1 MRNEIR
7 TLEIMKRYDLSRQT
21 LYRWIKQNR
30 ITDPERDWRN
40 WRVWTNENI
49 IEIEEI
55 IKCKKQYVNKNDKK
69 IERGYFDTNNRRY
82 LGSKY
87 KLLGFINEVV
97 ENECENIQSVADIFG
112 GTGIVAKSF
121 YDKGKSIIVNDILE
135 SNYLSYKTW
144 FSDEEIDIEK
154 VSKIIDNFN
163 SIEVLCDNYVS
174 ENFGG
179 TYFSVENARK
189 IGYIREEIS
198 RMKKKITDRE
208 HAALITSLLYAMD
221 KVANTCGHYDAYR
234 RKLDS
239 VEPLKLL
246 IPNLSEISNNKSRIY
261 NIDANELVKNIEAD
275 LVYIDTPYNS
285 RQYGDTYHL
294 LENIARWEK
303 PKVEGVAKK
312 MVNRGSI
319 KSKYCTSKAPEAFDK
334 LIDGI
339 NARYILV
346 SYNNMAQKGVGR
358 SNAKISNEEIISI
371 LENKG
376 TVNVFSTDYKVF
388 TTGKTSVQEHKELL
402 YLCKCFD

>member
-1 MRNEIR
+1 M
-7 TLEIMKRYDLSRQT
+7 
-21 LYRWIKQNR
+21 
-30 ITDPERDWRN
+30 
-40 WRVWTNENI
+40 V
-49 IEIEEI
+49 
-55 IKCKKQYVNKNDKK
+55 
-69 IERGYFDTNNRRY
+69 ERGYFDINNRRY

-87 KLLGFINEVV
+87 KLLGFINEIV
-97 ENECENIQSVADIFG
+97 ENECENVKSVADIFG
-112 GTGIVAKSF
+112 GTGTVAKSF
-121 YDKGKSIIVNDILE
+121 YDQGKSIIVNDILK

-144 FSDEEIDIEK
+144 FSNEKIDIEK
-154 VSKIIDNFN
+154 ISRIIDNYN
-163 SIEVLCDNYVS
+163 SIEVICDNYVS

-179 TYFSVENARK
+179 TYFSIENARK
-189 IGYIREEIS
+189 IGYIREEIN
-198 RMKKKITDRE
+198 RIKNELTERE
-208 HAALITSLLYAMD
+208 YAALITSLLYAMD

-246 IPNLSEISNNKSRIY
+246 IPNLSITNNRENKIY
-261 NIDANELVKNIEAD
+261 NIDANELVKNIKVD

-285 RQYGDTYHL
+285 RQYGDAYHL

-303 PKVEGVAKK
+303 PRVEGIAKK
-312 MVNRGSI
+312 MVDRASI
-319 KSKYCTSKAPEAFDK
+319 KSKYCTAKATQAFEE

-371 LENKG
+371 LKNKG
-376 TVNVFSTDYKVF
+376 EVNVFSTDYKVF
-388 TTGKTSVQEHKELL
+388 TTGKTNVREHKELL

>member
-388 TTGKTSVQEHKELL
+388 TTGKTSVQKHKELL

>member
-1 MRNEIR
+1 MKNEIR
-7 TLEIMKRYDLSRQT
+7 TQEIIKKYDLSRQT
-21 LYRWIKQNR
+21 LYRWIKQEL
-30 ITDPERDWRN
+30 ITEPKRDWRN

-49 IEIEEI
+49 LEIEEI
-55 IKCKKQYVNKNDKK
+55 MKSKNKCINKKDKMV
-69 IERGYFDTNNRRY
+69 ERGYFDINNRRY

-87 KLLGFINEVV
+87 KLLGFINEIV
-97 ENECENIQSVADIFG
+97 ENECENVKSVADIFG
-112 GTGIVAKSF
+112 GTGTVAKSF
-121 YDKGKSIIVNDILE
+121 YDQGKSIIVNDILK

-144 FSDEEIDIEK
+144 FSNEKIDIEK
-154 VSKIIDNFN
+154 ISRIIDNYN
-163 SIEVLCDNYVS
+163 SIEVICDNYVS

-179 TYFSVENARK
+179 TYFSIENARK
-189 IGYIREEIS
+189 IGYIREEIN
-198 RMKKKITDRE
+198 RIKNELTERE
-208 HAALITSLLYAMD
+208 YAALITSLLYAMD

-246 IPNLSEISNNKSRIY
+246 IPNLSITNNRENKIY
-261 NIDANELVKNIEAD
+261 NIDANELVKNIKVD

-285 RQYGDTYHL
+285 RQYGDAYHL

-303 PKVEGVAKK
+303 PRVEGIAKK
-312 MVNRGSI
+312 MVDRASI
-319 KSKYCTSKAPEAFDK
+319 KSKYCTAKATQAFEE

-358 SNAKISNEEIISI
+358 SNAKINNEEIISI
-371 LENKG
+371 LKNKG
-376 TVNVFSTDYKVF
+376 EVNVFSTDYKVF
-388 TTGKTSVQEHKELL
+388 TTGKTNVREHKELL

>member
-1 MRNEIR
+1 MKNEIR
-7 TLEIMKRYDLSRQT
+7 TQEIIKKYDLSRQT
-21 LYRWIKQNR
+21 LYRWIKQEL
-30 ITDPERDWRN
+30 ITEPKRDWRN

-49 IEIEEI
+49 LEIEEI
-55 IKCKKQYVNKNDKK
+55 MKSKNKCINKKDKMV
-69 IERGYFDTNNRRY
+69 ERGYFDINNRRY

-87 KLLGFINEVV
+87 KLLGFINEIV
-97 ENECENIQSVADIFG
+97 ENECENVKSVADIFG
-112 GTGIVAKSF
+112 GTGTVAKSF
-121 YDKGKSIIVNDILE
+121 YDQGKSIIVNDILK

-144 FSDEEIDIEK
+144 FSNEKIDIEK
-154 VSKIIDNFN
+154 ISRIIDNYN
-163 SIEVLCDNYVS
+163 SIEVICDNYVS

-179 TYFSVENARK
+179 TYFSIENARK
-189 IGYIREEIS
+189 IGYIREEIN
-198 RMKKKITDRE
+198 RIKNELTERE
-208 HAALITSLLYAMD
+208 YAALITSLLYAMD

-246 IPNLSEISNNKSRIY
+246 IPNLSITNNRENKIY
-261 NIDANELVKNIEAD
+261 NIDANELVKNIKVD

-285 RQYGDTYHL
+285 RQYGDAYHL

-303 PKVEGVAKK
+303 PRVEGIAKK
-312 MVNRGSI
+312 MVDRASI
-319 KSKYCTSKAPEAFDK
+319 KSKYCTAKATQAFEE

-371 LENKG
+371 LKNKG
-376 TVNVFSTDYKVF
+376 EVNVFSTDYKVF
-388 TTGKTSVQEHKELL
+388 TTGKTNVREHKELL